1 MSRHLY
7 NHNTEERKSNLR
19 HLNRS
24 QLLRMAEDLKILNR
38 RDSHLLSTHE
48 LRLNNNKEMNIENI
62 FKHVNSYNEANAK
75 IEVKEEISVDRDE
88 LLDKMMKQIEVI
100 QKDKER
106 LVKQLEEAEA
116 EEQSELANRKAQ
128 EQLEAISK
136 ALNIPS

>member
-1 MSRHLY
+1 
-7 NHNTEERKSNLR
+7 
-19 HLNRS
+19 
-24 QLLRMAEDLKILNR
+24 
-38 RDSHLLSTHE
+38 
-48 LRLNNNKEMNIENI
+48 MNIENI
-62 FKHVNSYNEANAK
+62 FKHINSYNEANAK
-75 IEVKEEISVDRDE
+75 IEVKEEMSVDRDE

-106 LVKQLEEAEA
+106 LEKQLEEAEA

>member
-1 MSRHLY
+1 
-7 NHNTEERKSNLR
+7 
-19 HLNRS
+19 
-24 QLLRMAEDLKILNR
+24 
-38 RDSHLLSTHE
+38 
-48 LRLNNNKEMNIENI
+48 MNIENI
-62 FKHVNSYNEANAK
+62 FRHVNNYNEANAK

-106 LVKQLEEAEA
+106 LEKQLEEAEA

>member
-1 MSRHLY
+1 
-7 NHNTEERKSNLR
+7 
-19 HLNRS
+19 
-24 QLLRMAEDLKILNR
+24 
-38 RDSHLLSTHE
+38 
-48 LRLNNNKEMNIENI
+48 MNIENI
-62 FKHVNSYNEANAK
+62 FKHINSYNEANAK

-106 LVKQLEEAEA
+106 LEKQLEEAEA